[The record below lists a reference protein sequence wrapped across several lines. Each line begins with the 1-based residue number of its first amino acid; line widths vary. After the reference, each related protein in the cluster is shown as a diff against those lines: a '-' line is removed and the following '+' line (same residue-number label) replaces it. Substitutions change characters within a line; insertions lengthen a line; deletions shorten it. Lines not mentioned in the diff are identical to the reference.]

1 MRHDTDI
8 SRPAKRTD
16 TSPARP
22 AATAL
27 PGAEPVVAPVF
38 TAACATTFSLL
49 LALLLPMVLTLAGCG
64 GADPEQPYR
73 QYLSRLQNT
82 LGVEAPAQAALRAPR
97 PPRSGALRL
106 ALASSNLGAL
116 DFLALSGCALQV
128 NIGRRNSS
136 LGRLAHESQR
146 LLLDLEYLRL
156 APACAEKLR
165 AAGRA
170 ELATKLDDAWA
181 RKRQQLPAQI
191 FNATLGGNEFR
202 ALWLPDRRAGD
213 YPAQGDGT
221 AGAALAAIDALAQRW
236 LAGDYRA
243 DNFEFEIF
251 LGEVAGGGAGALLRD
266 LLAQQAWLARADA
279 TVQARMR
286 KGPLCA
292 PGIRHRAADILPNVV
307 RRFFIEGIQPRAARM
322 GSRTYQL
329 LPPLQALEQRLDT
342 VLPPPYRQWMAQ
354 RDALLEAALAAPR
367 GHVERLQAIGA
378 PCGEHALR
386 G

>member
-1 MRHDTDI
+1 MRHDTDN
-8 SRPAKRTD
+8 SRPARRA
-16 TSPARP
+16 PANPTRP
-22 AATAL
+22 AAAAL
-27 PGAEPVVAPVF
+27 H
-38 TAACATTFSLL
+38 
-49 LALLLPMVLTLAGCG
+49 ALLLTLACLASACD

-73 QYLSRLQNT
+73 QSLWRLQNT
-82 LGVEAPAQAALRAPR
+82 LGVEAPARETVRAPR

-116 DFLALSGCALQV
+116 DFLALSGCAVQV

-156 APACAEKLR
+156 APACVDKLR
-165 AAGRA
+165 AAGSD
-170 ELATKLDDAWA
+170 ELAAKLEEAWA
-181 RKRQQLPAQI
+181 RKRAQLPAQI
-191 FNATLGGNEFR
+191 FNATLGGDEYR
-202 ALWLPDRRAGD
+202 ALWLAARPPGD
-213 YPAQGDGT
+213 YPAQGDGR
-221 AGAALAAIDALAQRW
+221 AGAALAAIDALARRW
-236 LAGDYRA
+236 LGGDYRA

-279 TVQARMR
+279 AVQARMR

-329 LPPLQALEQRLDT
+329 LPPLQALEQRLDA
-342 VLPPPYRQWMAQ
+342 VLPPQYRQWMAQ
-354 RDALLEAALAAPR
+354 RDALLETALAAPR
-367 GHVERLQAIGA
+367 AHVEQLQAIVA